1 MLRSLTT
8 LPDRQGADG
17 MCPDIEDSLIELF
30 SSANEFGRIRYAA
43 AATSRI
49 SAGTDVDMA

>member
-17 MCPDIEDSLIELF
+17 MSPDIEDSLIELF
-30 SSANEFGRIRYAA
+30 NSANEFGRIRYAA